1 MTENEYNQLTEK
13 IINCA
18 YTVSNS
24 LGSGFL
30 EKVYENAMAIE
41 LRKKSLDAKQQHPIT
56 VNYDEQ
62 CIGEYF
68 ADLIVNDEIIVEL
81 KTVRNIEDIHLA
93 QLVNYLKATNKKV
106 GLILNFAKPKVEI
119 KRMVYNL

>member
-1 MTENEYNQLTEK
+1 MTENEYNQLTEI

-18 YTVSNS
+18 YTVSNK
-24 LGSGFL
+24 LGCGFL
-30 EKVYENAMAIE
+30 EKVYENAMVIE
-41 LRKKSLDAKQQHPIT
+41 LRKRNIDAKQQHPIT
-56 VNYDEQ
+56 VYYEEYSV
-62 CIGEYF
+62 GEYF
-68 ADLIVNDEIIVEL
+68 ADLFVNNEIIVEL
-81 KTVRNIEDIHLA
+81 KTVRNIEDLHLA